1 MNVPVSDFYKFFNP
15 NSIAI
20 VGVSVGSYRFGGMSF
35 LNKLQESGYPGRIFP
50 LNPKAEKINGLKAY
64 PNLSSLPEIPDLVIV
79 CVAARRIPEVLKE
92 CAKVG
97 TKHIHILTSGF
108 KETGTEEGKALE
120 EQVSVISKENGLLV
134 IGPNCM
140 GPYSPSSHLTAWGA
154 IPGLP
159 GPVGVISQS
168 GGITQRLTENLCS
181 LGIGVEKAVSIGNE
195 AVLTSRDFLAYMA
208 EDNKIEVIA
217 LYLESAGNGRAF
229 LDLAREVN
237 RKKPIVLLKGG
248 CTSVGAATVSSHTG
262 SMAGERRIWDAF
274 FRQTGIIQAYSIE
287 EWVDTVA
294 AFPMLPAP
302 TGNGVFLI
310 GGGGGNSVVFSDIC
324 IQEGLDVPRLSD
336 WTMDVLRKTVP
347 EAGSIAGN
355 PLDMFQVFQDADY
368 LGELL
373 ELAYQD
379 PAVSMVIVDRL
390 IPRKAFHL
398 PDLPDSTPAVINF
411 VKAATH
417 RKPTVF
423 IVDSDGGDEILA
435 SEGALKRAQFSKAG
449 IPAYP
454 SFERAVKALVH
465 LYRYHAFIKSHSS

>member
-1 MNVPVSDFYKFFNP
+1 M
-15 NSIAI
+15 
-20 VGVSVGSYRFGGMSF
+20 
-35 LNKLQESGYPGRIFP
+35 
-50 LNPKAEKINGLKAY
+50 
-64 PNLSSLPEIPDLVIV
+64 

-92 CAKVG
+92 CAQVG

-108 KETGTEEGKALE
+108 KETGTKEGTSLE
-120 EQVSVISKENGLLV
+120 IQVAAISKENGLLV

-287 EWVDTVA
+287 EWVDTVT
-294 AFPMLPAP
+294 AFSMLPAP

-336 WTMDVLRKTVP
+336 STMNVLRKTVP

-411 VKAATH
+411 VKATTH
-417 RKPTVF
+417 GKPTVF
-423 IVDSDGGDEILA
+423 TVDSDGGDEILA
-435 SEGALKRAQFSKAG
+435 AEGALKRAQFSRAG

-465 LYRYHAFIKSHSS
+465 LYRYHTFIKSHSS